1 MILKGYIIT
10 LLPVITAIPLE
21 KEIKPFTM
29 TMTMQNDVGAASF
42 MTDQSIHIIGD
53 LPEDLYPFAYRGKSS
68 GICKWHGNIL
78 NKNMMETKG
87 DQNTVDGITFDHA
100 DIRFILITK
109 TLLIKYIEKQ
119 ENNNDI
125 DLSNRMFFIADKD
138 VTVFLDIHAR
148 ILKNEIVCKEEISPL
163 LLSILQNPITK
174 TSSPEKSHILV
185 QKAIDLMNLNIQSP
199 LLIST
204 LSEALEVNIRTLE
217 LAFKKEFKLSPKRY
231 YKRLLLQS
239 IEPEL
244 RKRKQE
250 EETVSSILEQY
261 QIHGLS
267 EFGLSFKNY
276 FNKTPSQIGMLEE
289 DENPFGW
296 NEAIFSEFAED

>member
-1 MILKGYIIT
+1 M
-10 LLPVITAIPLE
+10 ITAIPLE
-21 KEIKPFTM
+21 KEIKEFTV
-29 TMTMQNDVGAASF
+29 TMNLQNDVGAASF
-42 MTDQSIHIIGD
+42 ITDQSIHIIGD
-53 LPEDLYPFAYRGKSS
+53 LPEDLYPFAYRGKSK

-78 NKNMMETKG
+78 NKNIIETKG
-87 DQNTVDGITFDHA
+87 DQNSVDGVTFDHA

-109 TLLIKYIEKQ
+109 ALLLEYIKEQ
-119 ENNNDI
+119 CCSDDI
-125 DLSNRMFFIADKD
+125 DLSNRMFFIDDKD
-138 VTVFLDIHAR
+138 VTVFLDIHTR
-148 ILKNEIVCKEEISPL
+148 ILKNEIVGKEELSSL
-163 LLSILQNPITK
+163 LLRILQNPITE
-174 TSSPEKSHILV
+174 TSSLEKSHILV
-185 QKAIDLMNLNIQSP
+185 QKAIDLMNLNIKSP

-217 LAFKKEFKLSPKRY
+217 LAFKKEFNIPPKRY

-239 IEPEL
+239 IETEL

-250 EETVSSILEQY
+250 DITVTSILEQY

-276 FNKTPSQIGMLEE
+276 FNKTPSQIGMLGE

>member
-1 MILKGYIIT
+1 M
-10 LLPVITAIPLE
+10 
-21 KEIKPFTM
+21 
-29 TMTMQNDVGAASF
+29 GAASF
-42 MTDQSIHIIGD
+42 ITNQSIHIIGD
-53 LPEDLYPFAYRGKSS
+53 LPEDLYPFAYRGKSK

-78 NKNMMETKG
+78 NKNIIETKG
-87 DQNTVDGITFDHA
+87 DQNSVDGVTFDHA

-109 TLLIKYIEKQ
+109 TLLLEYIKEQ
-119 ENNNDI
+119 CCSDDI
-125 DLSNRMFFIADKD
+125 DLSNRMFFIDDKD
-138 VTVFLDIHAR
+138 VTVFLDIHTR
-148 ILKNEIVCKEEISPL
+148 ILKNEIVSKDELSSL
-163 LLSILQNPITK
+163 LLRILQNPITE
-174 TSSPEKSHILV
+174 TSSLEKSHILV
-185 QKAIDLMNLNIQSP
+185 QKAIDLMNLNIRSP

-217 LAFKKEFKLSPKRY
+217 LAFKKEFNIPPKRY

-239 IEPEL
+239 IETEL
-244 RKRKQE
+244 RRRRQKEK
-250 EETVSSILEQY
+250 TVTSILEQY

-276 FNKTPSQIGMLEE
+276 FNKTPSQIGMLGE

>member
-1 MILKGYIIT
+1 M
-10 LLPVITAIPLE
+10 ITAIPLE

-29 TMTMQNDVGAASF
+29 TMNMQNDVGAASF
-42 MTDQSIHIIGD
+42 ITDQSIHIIGN
-53 LPEDLYPFAYRGKSS
+53 LPEDLYPFAYRGKSK

-78 NKNMMETKG
+78 NKNIIETKG
-87 DQNTVDGITFDHA
+87 DQNSVDGVTFDHA

-109 TLLIKYIEKQ
+109 TLLLEYIKEQ
-119 ENNNDI
+119 CGSDDI
-125 DLSNRMFFIADKD
+125 DLSNRMFFIDDKD
-138 VTVFLDIHAR
+138 VTVFLDIHTR
-148 ILKNEIVCKEEISPL
+148 ILKNEIVSKEELGSL
-163 LLSILQNPITK
+163 LLRILQNPITE
-174 TSSPEKSHILV
+174 TSSLEKSHILV
-185 QKAIDLMNLNIQSP
+185 QKAIDLMNLNIRSP

-217 LAFKKEFKLSPKRY
+217 LAFKKEFNIPPKRY

-239 IEPEL
+239 IETEL
-244 RKRKQE
+244 RRRRQKEK
-250 EETVSSILEQY
+250 TVASILEQY
-261 QIHGLS
+261 QIYGLS

-276 FNKTPSQIGMLEE
+276 FNKTPSQIGMMKE

>member
-1 MILKGYIIT
+1 
-10 LLPVITAIPLE
+10 
-21 KEIKPFTM
+21 M

-148 ILKNEIVCKEEISPL
+148 ILKNEIVGKEELSPL
-163 LLSILQNPITK
+163 LLSILQNPIREM
-174 TSSPEKSHILV
+174 SSPEKSHILV

-276 FNKTPSQIGMLEE
+276 FNKTPSEVGMMKE

-296 NEAIFSEFAED
+296 NEHIFSEFAED

>member
-1 MILKGYIIT
+1 M
-10 LLPVITAIPLE
+10 ITAIPLE
-21 KEIKPFTM
+21 KEIKQFTM
-29 TMTMQNDVGAASF
+29 TMNMQNDVGAASF
-42 MTDQSIHIIGD
+42 MTDQSIHIIGN
-53 LPEDLYPFAYRGKSS
+53 LPEDLYPFAYRGKST

-78 NKNMMETKG
+78 NKNIIETKG
-87 DQNTVDGITFDHA
+87 DQNSVDGVTFDHA

-109 TLLIKYIEKQ
+109 TLLLEYIKEQ
-119 ENNNDI
+119 CCSDDI
-125 DLSNRMFFIADKD
+125 DLSNRMFFIDDKD
-138 VTVFLDIHAR
+138 VTVFLDIHTR
-148 ILKNEIVCKEEISPL
+148 ILKNEIVSKDELSSL
-163 LLSILQNPITK
+163 LLRILQNPIAE
-174 TSSPEKSHILV
+174 TSSLEKSHILV
-185 QKAIDLMNLNIQSP
+185 QKTIDLMHLNVKSP

-239 IEPEL
+239 IETEL

-250 EETVSSILEQY
+250 DITVTSILEQY

-276 FNKTPSQIGMLEE
+276 FNKTPSQIGMMEE

-296 NEAIFSEFAED
+296 NESIFSEFAED